1 MKNVSETKRKFNLI
15 DLLLLALIVAGALAL
30 IFRGNLARQIGL
42 EHSGEKAEFLLSL
55 PALDVSDANL
65 FREGETLTDPATG
78 EILFTMDMDVNRP
91 VQPTQIYEVAGL
103 RFRGVSP
110 DQMLADKISVI
121 STGKVFRRIKDVVD
135 LYYLSQVFEL
145 DLNRLQQTLSNSGKM
160 LEDFNGFL
168 YGPEELRHAYNK
180 FRFNGGV
187 NKPPF
192 DEVYANVKEYL
203 KIVLPVDN

>member
-78 EILFTMDMDVNRP
+78 ETLGVIRSVRAENALVYSLNEHK
-91 VQPTQIYEVAGL
+91 EVVRAFDPAKKDLTLVLDGT
-103 RFRGVSP
+103 GV
-110 DQMLADKISVI
+110 K
-121 STGKVFRRIKDVVD
+121 TEK
-135 LYYLSQVFEL
+135 
-145 DLNRLQQTLSNSGKM
+145 
-160 LEDFNGFL
+160 GFL
-168 YGPEELRHAYNK
+168 LNASVFASPGDQLRVLCS
-180 FRFNGGV
+180 G
-187 NKPPF
+187 
-192 DEVYANVKEYL
+192 EVFAAT
-203 KIVLPVDN
+203 VLQASLARDPGAPMD